1 MSSFGASAV
10 SVVSDRNPL
19 KEAFCATQKPVALQ
33 QPASQGVGKAR
44 PIALKRLN
52 SDERVKLVVAFNK
65 DRSAFDRK
73 YTFSQISE
81 IVNGF
86 VGRQVGEYA
95 LRSFLKSINIR
106 TVREDVGRPRA
117 GCVVSGKGL
126 RKVNDLLRRLC
137 VTAASLSENLS
148 TTHAEEFK
156 SIEREIG

>member
-1 MSSFGASAV
+1 MSSFTSGAV
-10 SVVSDRNPL
+10 NVVSDRNPL
-19 KEAFCATQKPVALQ
+19 KDAFCATQKPIAPQ
-33 QPASQGVGKAR
+33 QPSSQGASKAR
-44 PIALKRLN
+44 PIAFKRLN

-106 TVREDVGRPRA
+106 TIREDTGKPRV

-126 RKVNDLLRRLC
+126 QKVNDLLRRLC